1 MIREWLLPTGNIK
14 VYDTVTQTVQVVDQ
28 SRLIVEAVRPRNQ
41 DDLAEYL
48 ANFPSAPAEEITAIS
63 VMSGQL
69 MAALEALR
77 VATEDGSVT
86 PTEFATANTPVQV
99 ALRNYSAFN
108 YRSDTVDKLAFLVLT
123 QVSYAYSM
131 LLASGARST
140 GIQANAVLNLNV
152 RAQGLDDR
160 MDALEARI
168 LALEP

>member
-14 VYDTVTQTVQVVDQ
+14 VYDTVTQTVQVIDQ
-28 SRLIVEAVRPRNQ
+28 NRLIVEPVRARTE
-41 DDLAEYL
+41 DDLVEYL
-48 ANFPSAPAEEITAIS
+48 ENYPSAPAEEIAAVG

-86 PTEFATANTPVQV
+86 ATEFATANTPVQI

-108 YRSDTVDKLAFLVLT
+108 YRNDAVDKLAFLVLT

-131 LLASGARST
+131 LLAAGARTAATQSVA
-140 GIQANAVLNLNV
+140 ILNLNT
-152 RAQGLDDR
+152 RMQGIEAR
-160 MDALEARI
+160 MDELEQ
-168 LALEP
+168 